1 MFRQQLEVFYVY
13 SEKNDNMKS
22 EEFEKIIEDLEDLKN
37 LPNNKLIET
46 MDSLTTEFELIKT
59 NIIGLTHYLD
69 KVEEYYNKL
78 LSEYQSRNNGR

>member
-1 MFRQQLEVFYVY
+1 
-13 SEKNDNMKS
+13 MKS